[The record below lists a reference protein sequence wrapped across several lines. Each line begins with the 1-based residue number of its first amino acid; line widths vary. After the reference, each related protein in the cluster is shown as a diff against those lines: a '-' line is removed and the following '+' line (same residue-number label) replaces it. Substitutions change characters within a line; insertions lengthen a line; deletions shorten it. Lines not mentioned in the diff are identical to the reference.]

1 MSAPVKLA
9 GAALAFLSLLP
20 VRHAAAAWEPAEVTS
35 TPLHEG
41 VLLKAQFRYGLLP
54 DFSPAGRLR
63 VIRFKGDGMSTSY
76 SIDELRSIGKQ
87 LLSRL
92 DDLDALRLAGSTASR
107 PVYFANSRFFL
118 VSAKPAVLA
127 VVPHVF
133 VPPGS
138 SYTTSTLY
146 RLDPQARYHDLFEK
160 ERTALKLD
168 AFVARVDEPAWINYV
183 ELRAVVPDAPGIRV
197 IGELWDKPVALETAQ
212 EDPRWPFRVLPSARF
227 PGYLEFTGRPAGGN
241 KADWMP
247 ARHPSRFHSN

>member
-1 MSAPVKLA
+1 MSALAKLA

-41 VLLKAQFRYGLLP
+41 VPLKAQFRYGFLP
-54 DFSPAGRLR
+54 DFSPAGSLR
-63 VIRFKGDGMSTSY
+63 VIRFKGAGMLTSY
-76 SIDELRSIGKQ
+76 SMDELRSIGKQ

-92 DDLDALRLAGSTASR
+92 DNLDAVRLPGSTASR
-107 PVYFANSRFFL
+107 PVHFANSRFFL

-183 ELRAVVPDAPGIRV
+183 ELSAVVPDTPGIRV
-197 IGELWDKPVALETAQ
+197 IGELWDRPVALETAQ
-212 EDPRWPFRVLPSARF
+212 EDPRWPFRVIPSTRF
-227 PGYLEFTGRPAGGN
+227 SGYLEFTGRR
-241 KADWMP
+241 KEEK
-247 ARHPSRFHSN
+247 